1 MRVKTHFDPN
11 PQKWSGQSGRVNS
24 SPGQSGRVKSGP
36 GQSGRVKSG
45 PGQSSRVK
53 LVGSKRSGQTSRVK
67 ASTQEPPEPVST

>member
-45 PGQSSRVK
+45 PGQKWS
-53 LVGSKRSGQTSRVK
+53 GSKQSGQTSRVK
-67 ASTQEPPEPVST
+67 AVGSKFPFQNVT